1 MNQVHYKISN
11 MANQSMKTSLKNAL
25 DKMEGI
31 QEVNIDLTQS
41 TVEVEFNEPAVEAQ
55 IRGCIEHAGH
65 RIS

>member
-1 MNQVHYKISN
+1 

-55 IRGCIEHAGH
+55 IRDCIEHAGH

>member
-1 MNQVHYKISN
+1 
-11 MANQSMKTSLKNAL
+11 MKTSLKNAL

>member
-1 MNQVHYKISN
+1 
-11 MANQSMKTSLKNAL
+11 MKTSLKNAL

-55 IRGCIEHAGH
+55 IRDCIEHAGH